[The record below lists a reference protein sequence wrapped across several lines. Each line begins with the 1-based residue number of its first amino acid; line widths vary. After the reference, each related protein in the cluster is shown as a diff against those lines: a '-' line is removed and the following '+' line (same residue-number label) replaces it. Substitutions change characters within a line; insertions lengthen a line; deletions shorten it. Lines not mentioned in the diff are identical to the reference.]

1 MIVVDASVLVAA
13 LADDGADAEWAAG
26 QVATHRLAAP
36 AHAPFEAANVLRRL
50 AAAGLISA
58 AEATLAHADLCDL
71 RIDLHPY
78 ASVAERTWELRSNA
92 TVYDGA
98 YVALAEALEVPLF
111 TLDDRL
117 GRAPGI
123 EATIHTPPG

>member
-26 QVATHRLAAP
+26 QMATSPLAAP

-50 AAAGLISA
+50 AAAGALSP

-78 ASVAERTWELRSNA
+78 VSVAQRTWDLRANV
-92 TVYDGA
+92 TVYDAA
-98 YVALAEALEVPLF
+98 YVALAEALDVPLV

-117 GRAPGI
+117 SRAPGI
-123 EATIHTPPG
+123 DAVIHTPPR